1 MEKIQDL
8 KYQIQ
13 EIGIS
18 NNEKSEKIDEF
29 TSKLAKNT
37 AQFDFVVAYIEKA
50 ING

>member
-18 NNEKSEKIDEF
+18 NNEESENTDEF